1 VGAEAGTGNAA
12 RMRST
17 RVTTSDTAASYAIS
31 DEQGARKMVLDNRQ
45 RTAVNR
51 AGMAMKII
59 VLLLASLAVVSVHL
73 ADAQQPPKKPLI
85 GVLVAGSPSS
95 MESRINAFQKRLREL
110 GYDEGQNVVV
120 EYHYAE
126 GNYNRLTAIATDLV
140 RSNANVIVTWA
151 IPVTQVVKNA
161 TNTIPIVMAGGG
173 NPVETGLVESL
184 AKPGGNITGL
194 ATIQNEL
201 TGKRLELLKEAVP
214 KISRVAFLFN
224 PEGQVPTQGYEPLK
238 GFAQT
243 LKISLEP
250 LEIRKPNEIDKAF
263 AAIPKSRVDGLLLES
278 DPVFNTNRLKV
289 ITLTAKNRLPAMYP
303 ERRWAEDGGLMAYG
317 TDLIEVANRAA
328 IFVDKILKGAKPADL
343 PVEQPTKFE
352 LAINLK
358 TAKQIGVTIPQSVLF
373 RADRVIK

>member
-1 VGAEAGTGNAA
+1 
-12 RMRST
+12 
-17 RVTTSDTAASYAIS
+17 
-31 DEQGARKMVLDNRQ
+31 
-45 RTAVNR
+45 
-51 AGMAMKII
+51 MKII
-59 VLLLASLAVVSVHL
+59 VLLLVSLAVVSVHL

-110 GYDEGQNVVV
+110 GYKEGQNIVV

-214 KISRVAFLFN
+214 KISRVAFVFN

-238 GFAQT
+238 GFAQS

-278 DPVFNTNRLKV
+278 DPVFNTNRQKV
-289 ITLTAKNRLPAMYP
+289 IALTAKNRLPAMYP
-303 ERRWAEDGGLMAYG
+303 ERRWAEDGGMMAYG

>member
-1 VGAEAGTGNAA
+1 
-12 RMRST
+12 
-17 RVTTSDTAASYAIS
+17 
-31 DEQGARKMVLDNRQ
+31 
-45 RTAVNR
+45 
-51 AGMAMKII
+51 MAMKII
-59 VLLLASLAVVSVHL
+59 ILLLVSLAVVSAHL

-110 GYDEGQNVVV
+110 GYKEGQNIVV

-126 GNYNRLTAIATDLV
+126 GNYNRLTAITTDLV

-214 KISRVAFLFN
+214 KISRVAMVFN
-224 PEGQVPTQGYEPLK
+224 PEGQVPTRGYEPLK
-238 GFAQT
+238 GIAQL
-243 LKISLEP
+243 LKISVEP
-250 LEIRKPNEIDKAF
+250 LQIRKPNEIDKVF
-263 AAIPKSRVDGLLLES
+263 AAIPKSRVDALILES
-278 DPVFNTNRLKV
+278 DPIFNINRQKV
-289 ITLTAKNRLPAMYP
+289 IALAAKNRLPAMYP
-303 ERRWAEDGGLMAYG
+303 ERRWAEDGGMMAYG

-328 IFVDKILKGAKPADL
+328 NFVDKILKGAKPADL

-358 TAKQIGVTIPQSVLF
+358 TAKEIGVTIPQSVLF
-373 RADRVIK
+373 RADKVIK

>member
-1 VGAEAGTGNAA
+1 MFHAKTGSGNTTIV
-12 RMRST
+12 RST
-17 RVTTSDTAASYAIS
+17 RNVISDTVASYATS
-31 DEQGARKMVLDNRQ
+31 DEQGKKKGSGQPAFNSSKQ
-45 RTAVNR
+45 

-59 VLLLASLAVVSVHL
+59 ILLLVSLAVVSAHL

-110 GYDEGQNVVV
+110 GYKEGQNIVV

-126 GNYNRLTAIATDLV
+126 GNYNRLTAITTDLV

-151 IPVTQVVKNA
+151 IPVTQIVKNA

-214 KISRVAFLFN
+214 KISRVAMVFN

-238 GFAQT
+238 GTAQS

-250 LEIRKPNEIDKAF
+250 LEIRNPNEIDKAF
-263 AAIPKSRVDGLLLES
+263 AAIPKNRVDALILES
-278 DPVFNTNRLKV
+278 DPIFNINRQKV
-289 ITLTAKNRLPAMYP
+289 IALAAKNRLPAMYP
-303 ERRWAEDGGLMAYG
+303 ERRWAEDGGMMAYG

-358 TAKQIGVTIPQSVLF
+358 TAKEIGVTIPQSVLF
-373 RADRVIK
+373 RADKVIK

>member
-1 VGAEAGTGNAA
+1 MT
-12 RMRST
+12 
-17 RVTTSDTAASYAIS
+17 
-31 DEQGARKMVLDNRQ
+31 
-45 RTAVNR
+45 
-51 AGMAMKII
+51 MKII
-59 VLLLASLAVVSVHL
+59 VLLLVSLAVVSVHL

-110 GYDEGQNVVV
+110 GYKEGQNIVV

-214 KISRVAFLFN
+214 KISRVAFVFN

-238 GFAQT
+238 GFAQS
-243 LKISLEP
+243 LKMSLEP

-278 DPVFNTNRLKV
+278 DPVFNTNRQKV
-289 ITLTAKNRLPAMYP
+289 IALTAKNRLPAMYP
-303 ERRWAEDGGLMAYG
+303 ERRWAEDGGMMAYG

-373 RADRVIK
+373 RADKVVK

>member
-1 VGAEAGTGNAA
+1 
-12 RMRST
+12 
-17 RVTTSDTAASYAIS
+17 
-31 DEQGARKMVLDNRQ
+31 
-45 RTAVNR
+45 
-51 AGMAMKII
+51 MKII
-59 VLLLASLAVVSVHL
+59 VLLLVSLAVVSVHL
-73 ADAQQPPKKPLI
+73 ADAQQPPKKSLI

-110 GYDEGQNVVV
+110 GYKEGQNIVV

-214 KISRVAFLFN
+214 KISRVAFVFN

-238 GFAQT
+238 GFAQS

-278 DPVFNTNRLKV
+278 DPVFNTNRQKV
-289 ITLTAKNRLPAMYP
+289 IALTAKNRLPAMYP
-303 ERRWAEDGGLMAYG
+303 ERRWAEDGGMMAYG

>member
-1 VGAEAGTGNAA
+1 
-12 RMRST
+12 
-17 RVTTSDTAASYAIS
+17 
-31 DEQGARKMVLDNRQ
+31 
-45 RTAVNR
+45 
-51 AGMAMKII
+51 MAMKII
-59 VLLLASLAVVSVHL
+59 ILLLVSLAVVSAHL
-73 ADAQQPPKKPLI
+73 AEAQQPPKKPLI

-110 GYDEGQNVVV
+110 GYKEGQNIVV

-126 GNYNRLTAIATDLV
+126 GNYNRLTAITTDLV

-151 IPVTQVVKNA
+151 IPVTQIVKNA

-214 KISRVAFLFN
+214 KISRVAMVFN
-224 PEGQVPTQGYEPLK
+224 PEGQVPTRGYEPLK
-238 GFAQT
+238 GIAQL
-243 LKISLEP
+243 LKISVEP
-250 LEIRKPNEIDKAF
+250 LQIRKPNEIDKVF
-263 AAIPKSRVDGLLLES
+263 AAIPKSRVDALILES
-278 DPVFNTNRLKV
+278 DPIFNINRQKV
-289 ITLTAKNRLPAMYP
+289 IALAAKNRLPAMYP
-303 ERRWAEDGGLMAYG
+303 ERRWAEDGGMMAYG
-317 TDLIEVANRAA
+317 TDLIEVASRAA

-358 TAKQIGVTIPQSVLF
+358 TAKEIGVTIPQSVLF
-373 RADRVIK
+373 RADKVIK

>member
-1 VGAEAGTGNAA
+1 
-12 RMRST
+12 
-17 RVTTSDTAASYAIS
+17 
-31 DEQGARKMVLDNRQ
+31 
-45 RTAVNR
+45 
-51 AGMAMKII
+51 MAMKII
-59 VLLLASLAVVSVHL
+59 ILLLVSLAVVSAHL
-73 ADAQQPPKKPLI
+73 AEAQQPPKKPLI

-110 GYDEGQNVVV
+110 GYKEGQNIVV

-126 GNYNRLTAIATDLV
+126 GNYNRLTAITTDLV

-214 KISRVAFLFN
+214 KISRVAMVFN
-224 PEGQVPTQGYEPLK
+224 PEGQVPTRGYEPLK
-238 GFAQT
+238 GIAQL
-243 LKISLEP
+243 LKISVEP
-250 LEIRKPNEIDKAF
+250 LQIRKPNEIDKVF
-263 AAIPKSRVDGLLLES
+263 AAIPKSRVDALILES
-278 DPVFNTNRLKV
+278 DPIFNINRQKV
-289 ITLTAKNRLPAMYP
+289 IALAAKNRLPAMYP
-303 ERRWAEDGGLMAYG
+303 ERRWAEDGGMMAYG

-358 TAKQIGVTIPQSVLF
+358 TAKEIGVTIPQSVLF
-373 RADRVIK
+373 RADKVIK

>member
-1 VGAEAGTGNAA
+1 MSRRILSLVVG
-12 RMRST
+12 S
-17 RVTTSDTAASYAIS
+17 
-31 DEQGARKMVLDNRQ
+31 
-45 RTAVNR
+45 
-51 AGMAMKII
+51 
-59 VLLLASLAVVSVHL
+59 LLLARGPYAE
-73 ADAQQPPKKPLI
+73 AQQPPKKPLI

-95 MESRINAFQKRLREL
+95 MESRIKAFQKRLREL
-110 GYDEGQNVVV
+110 GYMEGQNIVV

-126 GNYNRLTAIATDLV
+126 GNYDRLTAIATDLV

-214 KISRVAFLFN
+214 KISRVAMVFN

-238 GFAQT
+238 AIAQS
-243 LKISLEP
+243 LKISVEP
-250 LEIRKPNEIDKAF
+250 LEIRKPNEIDKTF
-263 AAIPKSRVDGLLLES
+263 AVIPKSRVDALILES
-278 DPVFNTNRLKV
+278 DPVFNINRQKV
-289 ITLTAKNRLPAMYP
+289 IALAAKNRLPAMYP
-303 ERRWAEDGGLMAYG
+303 ERRWAEDGGMMAYG
-317 TDLIEVANRAA
+317 TDLIEVASRAG

-352 LAINLK
+352 LVINLK

-373 RADRVIK
+373 RADKVIK

>member
-1 VGAEAGTGNAA
+1 MT
-12 RMRST
+12 
-17 RVTTSDTAASYAIS
+17 
-31 DEQGARKMVLDNRQ
+31 
-45 RTAVNR
+45 
-51 AGMAMKII
+51 MKSI
-59 VLLLASLAVVSVHL
+59 VLLLVSLAVVSVHL

-110 GYDEGQNVVV
+110 GYKEGQNIVV

-140 RSNANVIVTWA
+140 RSKANVIVTWA

-173 NPVETGLVESL
+173 NPVESGLIESL

-194 ATIQNEL
+194 ATIQSEL

-214 KISRVAFLFN
+214 KISRVAMVFN

-238 GFAQT
+238 AIAQS
-243 LKISLEP
+243 LKISVEP
-250 LEIRKPNEIDKAF
+250 LEIRKPNEIDSAF
-263 AAIPKSRVDGLLLES
+263 AAIAKSRVDALILES
-278 DPVFNTNRLKV
+278 DPVFNINRQKV
-289 ITLTAKNRLPAMYP
+289 IALTGKNRLPAMYP
-303 ERRWAEDGGLMAYG
+303 DRRWAEDGGMMAYG
-317 TDLIEVANRAA
+317 TDLIEVASRAA
-328 IFVDKILKGAKPADL
+328 IFVDKILKGANPTEL
-343 PVEQPTKFE
+343 PVEQQTKFE
-352 LAINLK
+352 LAINLR

>member
-1 VGAEAGTGNAA
+1 
-12 RMRST
+12 
-17 RVTTSDTAASYAIS
+17 
-31 DEQGARKMVLDNRQ
+31 
-45 RTAVNR
+45 
-51 AGMAMKII
+51 
-59 VLLLASLAVVSVHL
+59 
-73 ADAQQPPKKPLI
+73 
-85 GVLVAGSPSS
+85 
-95 MESRINAFQKRLREL
+95 
-110 GYDEGQNVVV
+110 
-120 EYHYAE
+120 
-126 GNYNRLTAIATDLV
+126 
-140 RSNANVIVTWA
+140 
-151 IPVTQVVKNA
+151 
-161 TNTIPIVMAGGG
+161 
-173 NPVETGLVESL
+173 
-184 AKPGGNITGL
+184 
-194 ATIQNEL
+194 L

-214 KISRVAFLFN
+214 KISRVAFVFN

-238 GFAQT
+238 GFAQS

-278 DPVFNTNRLKV
+278 DPVFNTNRQKV
-289 ITLTAKNRLPAMYP
+289 IALTAKNRLPAMYP
-303 ERRWAEDGGLMAYG
+303 ERRWAEDGGMMAYG

>member
-1 VGAEAGTGNAA
+1 MT
-12 RMRST
+12 
-17 RVTTSDTAASYAIS
+17 
-31 DEQGARKMVLDNRQ
+31 
-45 RTAVNR
+45 
-51 AGMAMKII
+51 MKII
-59 VLLLASLAVVSVHL
+59 VLLLVSLAVVSVHL

-110 GYDEGQNVVV
+110 GYKEGQNIVV

-214 KISRVAFLFN
+214 KISRVAFVFN

-238 GFAQT
+238 SFAQS

-278 DPVFNTNRLKV
+278 DPVFNTNRQKV
-289 ITLTAKNRLPAMYP
+289 IALTAKNRLPAMYP
-303 ERRWAEDGGLMAYG
+303 ERRWAEDGGMMAYG

>member
-1 VGAEAGTGNAA
+1 
-12 RMRST
+12 
-17 RVTTSDTAASYAIS
+17 
-31 DEQGARKMVLDNRQ
+31 MVIK
-45 RTAVNR
+45 
-51 AGMAMKII
+51 GI
-59 VLLLASLAVVSVHL
+59 VLLLVSLAVVSIHL
-73 ADAQQPPKKPLI
+73 AYAQQPPKKPLI

-95 MESRINAFQKRLREL
+95 MESRINAFQKMLREL
-110 GYDEGQNVVV
+110 GYKEGQNIVV

-173 NPVETGLVESL
+173 NPVEAGLVESL
-184 AKPGGNITGL
+184 SKPGGNITGL

-214 KISRVAFLFN
+214 KISRVAVVLN
-224 PEGQVPTQGYEPLK
+224 PEGEGRVPSQAYEQLK
-238 GFAQT
+238 RLAPS
-243 LKISLEP
+243 LKVTIESFNVQNP
-250 LEIRKPNEIDKAF
+250 IEIDKAF
-263 AAIPKSRVDGLLLES
+263 AA
-278 DPVFNTNRLKV
+278 DPIFNINRANIVKLAV
-289 ITLTAKNRLPAMYP
+289 KNKLPAICP
-303 ERRWAEDGGLMAYG
+303 ERRWVEDGGMMAYG
-317 TDLIEVANRAA
+317 TDLIEVASRAA
-328 IFVDKILKGAKPADL
+328 IVVDKILKGAKPADL

-373 RADRVIK
+373 RADKVIKDAPR

>member
-1 VGAEAGTGNAA
+1 
-12 RMRST
+12 
-17 RVTTSDTAASYAIS
+17 
-31 DEQGARKMVLDNRQ
+31 
-45 RTAVNR
+45 
-51 AGMAMKII
+51 MAMKII
-59 VLLLASLAVVSVHL
+59 ILLLVSLAVVSAHL

-85 GVLVAGSPSS
+85 GVLVADSPSS

-110 GYDEGQNVVV
+110 GYKEGQNIVV

-126 GNYNRLTAIATDLV
+126 GNYNRLTAITTDLV

-214 KISRVAFLFN
+214 KISRVAMVFN
-224 PEGQVPTQGYEPLK
+224 PEGQVPTRGYEPLK
-238 GFAQT
+238 GIAQL
-243 LKISLEP
+243 LKISVEP
-250 LEIRKPNEIDKAF
+250 LQIRKPNEIDKAF
-263 AAIPKSRVDGLLLES
+263 AAIPKSRVDALILES
-278 DPVFNTNRLKV
+278 DPIFNINRQKV
-289 ITLTAKNRLPAMYP
+289 IALAAKNRLPAMYP
-303 ERRWAEDGGLMAYG
+303 ERRWAEDGGMMAYG

-358 TAKQIGVTIPQSVLF
+358 TAKEIGVTIPQSVLF
-373 RADRVIK
+373 RADKVMK

>member
-1 VGAEAGTGNAA
+1 
-12 RMRST
+12 
-17 RVTTSDTAASYAIS
+17 
-31 DEQGARKMVLDNRQ
+31 
-45 RTAVNR
+45 
-51 AGMAMKII
+51 MAMKII
-59 VLLLASLAVVSVHL
+59 ILLLVSLAVVSAHL

-110 GYDEGQNVVV
+110 GYKEGQNIVV

-126 GNYNRLTAIATDLV
+126 GNYNRLTAITTDLV

-151 IPVTQVVKNA
+151 IPVTQIVKNA

-214 KISRVAFLFN
+214 KISRVAMVFN
-224 PEGQVPTQGYEPLK
+224 PEGQVPTRGYEPLK
-238 GFAQT
+238 GIAQL
-243 LKISLEP
+243 LKISVEP
-250 LEIRKPNEIDKAF
+250 LQIRKPNEIDKVF
-263 AAIPKSRVDGLLLES
+263 AAIPKSRVDALILES
-278 DPVFNTNRLKV
+278 DPIFNINRQKV
-289 ITLTAKNRLPAMYP
+289 IALAAKNRLPAMYP
-303 ERRWAEDGGLMAYG
+303 ERRWAEDGGMMAYG

-358 TAKQIGVTIPQSVLF
+358 TAKEIGVTIPQSVLF
-373 RADRVIK
+373 RADKVIK

>member
-1 VGAEAGTGNAA
+1 MT
-12 RMRST
+12 
-17 RVTTSDTAASYAIS
+17 
-31 DEQGARKMVLDNRQ
+31 
-45 RTAVNR
+45 
-51 AGMAMKII
+51 MKII
-59 VLLLASLAVVSVHL
+59 VLLVSLAVVSVHL

-110 GYDEGQNVVV
+110 GYKEGQNIVV

-140 RSNANVIVTWA
+140 RSQANVIVTWA

-161 TNTIPIVMAGGG
+161 TSTIPIVMAGGG
-173 NPVETGLVESL
+173 NPVEAGLVESL
-184 AKPGGNITGL
+184 SKPGGNITGL

-201 TGKRLELLKEAVP
+201 TGKRLELLKEAFP
-214 KISRVAFLFN
+214 KISRVAVVFN
-224 PEGQVPTQGYEPLK
+224 PEGQVPTRGYEPLK
-238 GFAQT
+238 VIAQS

-250 LEIRKPNEIDKAF
+250 LEIRNPNEIDKAF
-263 AAIPKSRVDGLLLES
+263 AAITKSRVDGLLLES
-278 DPVFNTNRLKV
+278 DPIFNINRANIVKLAV
-289 ITLTAKNRLPAMYP
+289 KNKLPAIYP
-303 ERRWAEDGGLMAYG
+303 ERRWVEDGGMMAYG
-317 TDLIEVANRAA
+317 TDLIEVARRAA
-328 IFVDKILKGAKPADL
+328 IFVDKILKGTKPSDL

-373 RADRVIK
+373 RGDKVIK

>member
-1 VGAEAGTGNAA
+1 MT
-12 RMRST
+12 
-17 RVTTSDTAASYAIS
+17 
-31 DEQGARKMVLDNRQ
+31 
-45 RTAVNR
+45 
-51 AGMAMKII
+51 MKSI
-59 VLLLASLAVVSVHL
+59 VLLVSLAVVSVHL

-110 GYDEGQNVVV
+110 GYKEGQNIVV

-140 RSNANVIVTWA
+140 RSQASVVVTWA

-173 NPVETGLVESL
+173 NPVEAGLVESL
-184 AKPGGNITGL
+184 SKPGGNITGL

-214 KISRVAFLFN
+214 KISRVAVVLN
-224 PEGQVPTQGYEPLK
+224 PEGEGRVPSQAYEQLK
-238 GFAQT
+238 RLAPS
-243 LKISLEP
+243 LKVTIESFNVQNP
-250 LEIRKPNEIDKAF
+250 IEIDKAF
-263 AAIPKSRVDGLLLES
+263 AA
-278 DPVFNTNRLKV
+278 DPIFNINRANIVKLAV
-289 ITLTAKNRLPAMYP
+289 KNKLPAICP
-303 ERRWAEDGGLMAYG
+303 ERRWVEDGGLMAYG

-343 PVEQPTKFE
+343 QVEQPTKFE

-373 RADRVIK
+373 RADKVIKDAPR

>member
-1 VGAEAGTGNAA
+1 MT
-12 RMRST
+12 
-17 RVTTSDTAASYAIS
+17 
-31 DEQGARKMVLDNRQ
+31 
-45 RTAVNR
+45 
-51 AGMAMKII
+51 MKII
-59 VLLLASLAVVSVHL
+59 VLLLVSLAVVSVHR

-85 GVLVAGSPSS
+85 GVLVVGSPSS
-95 MESRINAFQKRLREL
+95 MESRIKAFQKRLREL
-110 GYDEGQNVVV
+110 GYMEGQNIVV

-126 GNYNRLTAIATDLV
+126 GNYDRLTAIATDLV

-214 KISRVAFLFN
+214 KISRVAMVFN

-238 GFAQT
+238 AIAQS
-243 LKISLEP
+243 LKISVEP
-250 LEIRKPNEIDKAF
+250 LEIRKPNEIDKTF
-263 AAIPKSRVDGLLLES
+263 AVIPKSRVDALILES
-278 DPVFNTNRLKV
+278 DPVFNINRQKV
-289 ITLTAKNRLPAMYP
+289 IALAAKNRLPAMYP
-303 ERRWAEDGGLMAYG
+303 ERRWAEDGGMMAYG

-328 IFVDKILKGAKPADL
+328 IFVDKILKGANPADL

-352 LAINLK
+352 LTINLK

-373 RADRVIK
+373 RADKVIK

>member
-1 VGAEAGTGNAA
+1 MSRRILSLVVG
-12 RMRST
+12 S
-17 RVTTSDTAASYAIS
+17 
-31 DEQGARKMVLDNRQ
+31 
-45 RTAVNR
+45 
-51 AGMAMKII
+51 
-59 VLLLASLAVVSVHL
+59 LLLALGPYAE
-73 ADAQQPPKKPLI
+73 AQQPPKKPLI

-95 MESRINAFQKRLREL
+95 MESRIKAFQKRLREL
-110 GYDEGQNVVV
+110 GYMEGQNIVV

-126 GNYNRLTAIATDLV
+126 GNYDRLTAIATDLV

-214 KISRVAFLFN
+214 KISRVAFVFN

-238 GFAQT
+238 SFAQS

-278 DPVFNTNRLKV
+278 DPVFNTNRQKV
-289 ITLTAKNRLPAMYP
+289 IALTAKNRLPAMYP
-303 ERRWAEDGGLMAYG
+303 ERRWAEDGGMMAYG

-352 LAINLK
+352 LTINLK

>member
-1 VGAEAGTGNAA
+1 
-12 RMRST
+12 
-17 RVTTSDTAASYAIS
+17 
-31 DEQGARKMVLDNRQ
+31 
-45 RTAVNR
+45 
-51 AGMAMKII
+51 MAMKII
-59 VLLLASLAVVSVHL
+59 ILLLVSLAVVSAHL

-110 GYDEGQNVVV
+110 GYKEGQNIVV

-126 GNYNRLTAIATDLV
+126 GNYNRLTAITTDLV

-214 KISRVAFLFN
+214 KISRVAMVFN
-224 PEGQVPTQGYEPLK
+224 PEGQVPTRGYEPLK
-238 GFAQT
+238 GIAQL
-243 LKISLEP
+243 LKISVEP
-250 LEIRKPNEIDKAF
+250 LQIRKPNEIDKVF
-263 AAIPKSRVDGLLLES
+263 AAIPKSRVDALILES
-278 DPVFNTNRLKV
+278 DPIFNINRQKV
-289 ITLTAKNRLPAMYP
+289 IALAAKNRLPAMYP
-303 ERRWAEDGGLMAYG
+303 ERRWAEDGGMMAYG

-358 TAKQIGVTIPQSVLF
+358 TAKEIGVTIPQSVLF
-373 RADRVIK
+373 RADKVIK

>member
-1 VGAEAGTGNAA
+1 
-12 RMRST
+12 M
-17 RVTTSDTAASYAIS
+17 IS
-31 DEQGARKMVLDNRQ
+31 
-45 RTAVNR
+45 
-51 AGMAMKII
+51 KII
-59 VLLLASLAVVSVHL
+59 FVVWLISFVFASTHSAQ
-73 ADAQQPPKKPLI
+73 AQQPTRKPLI

-110 GYDEGQNVVV
+110 GYMEGQNIVV
-120 EYHYAE
+120 EYHYAG
-126 GNYNRLTAIATDLV
+126 GNYDRITAIATDLV
-140 RSNANVIVTWA
+140 RSQANVIVTWA

-173 NPVETGLVESL
+173 NPVETGLIESL
-184 AKPGGNITGL
+184 ARPGGNITGL

-214 KISRVAFLFN
+214 KISRVAVVLN
-224 PEGQVPTQGYEPLK
+224 PEGQVPTRGYEPLK
-238 GFAQT
+238 GIAKS

-263 AAIPKSRVDGLLLES
+263 AAIPKSRVDALILES
-278 DPVFNTNRLKV
+278 DPVFNTNRQKV
-289 ITLTAKNRLPAMYP
+289 IALTVKNRLPAMYP
-303 ERRWAEDGGLMAYG
+303 ERRWAEDGGMMAYG
-317 TDLIEVANRAA
+317 TDLIEVASRAA

>member
-1 VGAEAGTGNAA
+1 
-12 RMRST
+12 
-17 RVTTSDTAASYAIS
+17 
-31 DEQGARKMVLDNRQ
+31 
-45 RTAVNR
+45 
-51 AGMAMKII
+51 MKII
-59 VLLLASLAVVSVHL
+59 VLLLVSLAVVSVHL

-110 GYDEGQNVVV
+110 GYKEGQNIVV

-214 KISRVAFLFN
+214 KISRVAFVFN

-238 GFAQT
+238 GFAQS

-278 DPVFNTNRLKV
+278 DPVFNTNRQKV
-289 ITLTAKNRLPAMYP
+289 IALAAKNRPPAMYH
-303 ERRWAEDGGLMAYG
+303 ERRWAEDGGMMAYG

>member
-1 VGAEAGTGNAA
+1 
-12 RMRST
+12 
-17 RVTTSDTAASYAIS
+17 
-31 DEQGARKMVLDNRQ
+31 MVI
-45 RTAVNR
+45 
-51 AGMAMKII
+51 KSI
-59 VLLLASLAVVSVHL
+59 VLLLVSLAVVSVHL

-110 GYDEGQNVVV
+110 GYKEGQNIIV

-140 RSNANVIVTWA
+140 RSQASVIVTWA

-173 NPVETGLVESL
+173 NPVEAGLVESL
-184 AKPGGNITGL
+184 SKPGGNITGL

-214 KISRVAFLFN
+214 KISRVAVVLN
-224 PEGQVPTQGYEPLK
+224 PEGEGRVPSQAYEQLK
-238 GFAQT
+238 RLAPS
-243 LKISLEP
+243 LKVTIESFNVQNP
-250 LEIRKPNEIDKAF
+250 IEIDKAF
-263 AAIPKSRVDGLLLES
+263 AA
-278 DPVFNTNRLKV
+278 DPIFNINRANIVKLAV
-289 ITLTAKNRLPAMYP
+289 KNKLPAICP
-303 ERRWAEDGGLMAYG
+303 ERRWVEDGGMMAYG
-317 TDLIEVANRAA
+317 TDLIEVARRAA
-328 IFVDKILKGAKPADL
+328 IFVDKILKGAKPSDL

-373 RADRVIK
+373 RGDKVIK

>member
-1 VGAEAGTGNAA
+1 
-12 RMRST
+12 
-17 RVTTSDTAASYAIS
+17 
-31 DEQGARKMVLDNRQ
+31 
-45 RTAVNR
+45 
-51 AGMAMKII
+51 MAMKII
-59 VLLLASLAVVSVHL
+59 ILLLVSLAVVSAHL
-73 ADAQQPPKKPLI
+73 AEAQQPPKKPLI

-110 GYDEGQNVVV
+110 GYKEGQNIVV

-126 GNYNRLTAIATDLV
+126 GNYNRLTAITTDLV

-214 KISRVAFLFN
+214 KISRVAMVFN
-224 PEGQVPTQGYEPLK
+224 PEGQVPTRGYEPLK
-238 GFAQT
+238 GIAQL
-243 LKISLEP
+243 LKISVEP
-250 LEIRKPNEIDKAF
+250 LQIRKPNEIDKAF
-263 AAIPKSRVDGLLLES
+263 AAIPKSRVDALILES
-278 DPVFNTNRLKV
+278 DPIFNINRQKV
-289 ITLTAKNRLPAMYP
+289 IALAAKNRLPAMYP
-303 ERRWAEDGGLMAYG
+303 ERRWAEDGGMMAYG

-358 TAKQIGVTIPQSVLF
+358 TAKEIGVTIPQSVLF
-373 RADRVIK
+373 RADKVIK

>member
-1 VGAEAGTGNAA
+1 MT
-12 RMRST
+12 
-17 RVTTSDTAASYAIS
+17 
-31 DEQGARKMVLDNRQ
+31 
-45 RTAVNR
+45 
-51 AGMAMKII
+51 MKII
-59 VLLLASLAVVSVHL
+59 VLLLVSLAVVSVHR

-85 GVLVAGSPSS
+85 GVLVVGSPSS
-95 MESRINAFQKRLREL
+95 MESRIKAFQKRLREL
-110 GYDEGQNVVV
+110 GYMEGQNIVV

-126 GNYNRLTAIATDLV
+126 GNYDRLTAIATDLV

-214 KISRVAFLFN
+214 KISRVAMVFN

-238 GFAQT
+238 AIAQS
-243 LKISLEP
+243 LKISVEP
-250 LEIRKPNEIDKAF
+250 LEIRKPNEIDKTF
-263 AAIPKSRVDGLLLES
+263 AVIPKSRVDALLLES
-278 DPVFNTNRLKV
+278 DPVFNINRQKV
-289 ITLTAKNRLPAMYP
+289 IALAAKNRLPAMYP
-303 ERRWAEDGGLMAYG
+303 ERRWAEDGGMMAYG

-352 LAINLK
+352 LTINLK

-373 RADRVIK
+373 RADKVIK

>member
-1 VGAEAGTGNAA
+1 
-12 RMRST
+12 
-17 RVTTSDTAASYAIS
+17 
-31 DEQGARKMVLDNRQ
+31 MVI
-45 RTAVNR
+45 
-51 AGMAMKII
+51 KSI
-59 VLLLASLAVVSVHL
+59 VLLLVSLAVVSVHL

-110 GYDEGQNVVV
+110 GYKEGQNIIV

-140 RSNANVIVTWA
+140 RSQASVIVTWA

-173 NPVETGLVESL
+173 NPVEAGLVESL
-184 AKPGGNITGL
+184 SKPGGNITGL

-201 TGKRLELLKEAVP
+201 TGKRLELLKEAFP
-214 KISRVAFLFN
+214 KISRVAFVFN
-224 PEGQVPTQGYEPLK
+224 PEGQVPTQGNEPLK
-238 GFAQT
+238 RIAQS

-263 AAIPKSRVDGLLLES
+263 AAIPKSRVDALLLES
-278 DPVFNTNRLKV
+278 DPIFNINRANIVKLAV
-289 ITLTAKNRLPAMYP
+289 KNKLPAIYP
-303 ERRWAEDGGLMAYG
+303 ERRWVEDGGMMAYG
-317 TDLIEVANRAA
+317 TDLIEVALRAA
-328 IFVDKILKGAKPADL
+328 IFVDKILKGAKPSDL

-358 TAKQIGVTIPQSVLF
+358 TAKQIGVTIPQSVLY